1 MLLQLFEFSQYIVK
15 EAAQNA
21 YTWLWNVLKQL
32 TSRKAKKCQEFVL
45 KTTGALNYISLELG
59 KSFTLSSTSKDVDTF
74 SVKQLNG
81 VKLDISALMAF
92 DVPGEVKW
100 MLMDAGG
107 NTAIRCAYDHYPLQK
122 VITPDYTQQITQQL
136 WTQQPTVCVPKIFVS
151 GEGKPDQRKY
161 VFCCYAGMIE
171 SYRDNPRAIFIVIET
186 TYQSKLK
193 KLPTQQ
199 DFFRTLNV
207 LLSGQL
213 TQEVMKD
220 VIYATRNAK
229 KMNEDFIDNIDGEE
243 IISTQKLSEEQ
254 HEHLDVSM
262 MFEIYATH
270 DNFIHRRADI
280 EKRVSRYMQALPE
293 ITEFDIFYTGNPY
306 FKNKIDPDLLPFFRE
321 DENIN
326 ALDGFMICFTFDV
339 EFKNIK
345 RALNFILDLYNNI
358 GKQSMRKGWITNKKF
373 PKWRV
378 VDKEYV
384 EAIMS
389 SRSFS
394 LDLPNSGTQMMAYKM
409 MTDVLDMLT
418 GNPLRVQDY
427 MMSTI
432 VDASGPIIK
441 FEMDEVDRLTPG
453 NHNQAKTIYLGSHLV
468 KYIGDEE
475 TYFKEMKKFKFT
487 KSAICEFVSDNRT
500 KLYVGKYA
508 WPDSINRKEIMDMSL
523 WSDFDLCND
532 NWAYKV
538 L

>member
-1 MLLQLFEFSQYIVK
+1 
-15 EAAQNA
+15 
-21 YTWLWNVLKQL
+21 
-32 TSRKAKKCQEFVL
+32 
-45 KTTGALNYISLELG
+45 
-59 KSFTLSSTSKDVDTF
+59 
-74 SVKQLNG
+74 
-81 VKLDISALMAF
+81 
-92 DVPGEVKW
+92 
-100 MLMDAGG
+100 
-107 NTAIRCAYDHYPLQK
+107 
-122 VITPDYTQQITQQL
+122 
-136 WTQQPTVCVPKIFVS
+136 
-151 GEGKPDQRKY
+151 
-161 VFCCYAGMIE
+161 MIE

-306 FKNKIDPDLLPFFRE
+306 FKNKIDPDLLPFFKE

-345 RALNFILDLYNNI
+345 RALNFIIDLYNNI

-418 GNPLRVQDY
+418 GN
-427 MMSTI
+427 
-432 VDASGPIIK
+432 
-441 FEMDEVDRLTPG
+441 
-453 NHNQAKTIYLGSHLV
+453 
-468 KYIGDEE
+468 
-475 TYFKEMKKFKFT
+475 
-487 KSAICEFVSDNRT
+487 
-500 KLYVGKYA
+500 
-508 WPDSINRKEIMDMSL
+508 
-523 WSDFDLCND
+523 
-532 NWAYKV
+532 
-538 L
+538 